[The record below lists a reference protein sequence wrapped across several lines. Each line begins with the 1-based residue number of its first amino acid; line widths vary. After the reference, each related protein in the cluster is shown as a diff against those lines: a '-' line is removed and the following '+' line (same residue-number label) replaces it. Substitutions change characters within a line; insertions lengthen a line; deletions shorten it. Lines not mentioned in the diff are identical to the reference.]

1 MLRTPNGFTSLI
13 ATVLACGMLAASA
26 SGADDPLSGVS
37 FTDGKARTLSD
48 LGDQTVVVMYF
59 CGHCPRSGAY
69 MRTQAKAIH
78 DAIESQHAPARLVC
92 VTPDLTTAELVEWT
106 KERGLDGA
114 LVGQDTRNS
123 HQISTNNI
131 FQSEIFRSGKRA
143 GRLDFAAGDVAAVK
157 TLISAKDAGT
167 LTFPVEGLSDPR
179 AVEVWWMVERNKP
192 QAMDTLMAARKNK
205 AVKDDAEKIYAVVEA
220 SLLKRQETLLAAET
234 SMATYEGLET
244 LLAQAKPVVL
254 KPATEKLKE
263 LGKDAT
269 IKNELKARSIYQ
281 QCQEMIAHPNP
292 QKQQAGREGM
302 EVLGKKYGD
311 TVYGKKAAGG

>member
-1 MLRTPNGFTSLI
+1 MHRLLSALAVVVF
-13 ATVLACGMLAASA
+13 ATALHAG
-26 SGADDPLSGVS
+26 DPLDGIAFS
-37 FTDGKARTLSD
+37 DGKARRLSD

-92 VTPDLTTAELVEWT
+92 LTPDLTPAELVEWT
-106 KERGLDGA
+106 KERGMEGA
-114 LVGQDTRNS
+114 FVGQDTRNT
-123 HQISTNNI
+123 HNISTNNI
-131 FQSEIFRSGKRA
+131 FQGEIYRGGKMVDQLMLSPA
-143 GRLDFAAGDVAAVK
+143 DVDVVK
-157 TLISAKDAGT
+157 SLIAAKDAGT
-167 LTFPVEGLSDPR
+167 FTFPVEGLSDPR

-192 QAMDTLMAARKNK
+192 QAMETLMAARKNK
-205 AVKDDAEKIYAVVEA
+205 AVKNEAEKIYAVVEA
-220 SLLKRQETLLAAET
+220 SLFKRQETLLAAGS

-244 LLAQAKPVVL
+244 LLTQAKPVVL

-269 IKNELKARSIYQ
+269 IKNELKARAIYQ

-292 QKQQAGREGM
+292 QKQQAGREGL
-302 EVLGKKYGD
+302 EILGKKFGD